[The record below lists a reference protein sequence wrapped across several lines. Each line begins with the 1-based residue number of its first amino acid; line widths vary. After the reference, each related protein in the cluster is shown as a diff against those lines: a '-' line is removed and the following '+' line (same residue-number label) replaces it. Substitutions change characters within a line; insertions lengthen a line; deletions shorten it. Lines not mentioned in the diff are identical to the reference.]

1 MVPPIPR
8 KFTLNKSSIVAEGQK
23 AYWAGESLNDCPYP
37 NGSEFHVCWC
47 HGWNNEYEEDG
58 GLINCTEYLN
68 DR

>member
-1 MVPPIPR
+1 M
-8 KFTLNKSSIVAEGQK
+8 VAEGQK

-68 DR
+68 DC